1 MNRRPTGSDFDGWT
15 HDDTSETLL
24 SSFIVALEGVSRIF
38 PHSFAYILPVS
49 HCKAHQLMVIEA
61 RKVPFKSS
69 VVVLTTESCFF
80 SRFLGS
86 IQHPTRSRQLQDV
99 RKYRT
104 STNASATAAMSGGT
118 TTTTKRLTT
127 TSVRTSSHEE
137 DDLESLDIGVESEV
151 EEPSAFSDDLF
162 LKSMSVGMQTMLVR
176 INRTAPQ
183 GFFASRDRNLAVKEN
198 QDRHAV
204 PRGPI
209 PLPKSSR
216 DIEVEKIKAASKQK
230 QVALE
235 IDPEY
240 QKVVPEAYV
249 NQLMPLT
256 GQYTA
261 SEPGIVETEALMREH
276 GPLFPA
282 QLDLE
287 TQAANLEIC
296 RSMSSKDNV
305 TSLGRGSEM
314 GPARS
319 LMRQWYHPLVN
330 ALRSKISHELTR
342 TKTTQL
348 MSAISSLRPDFLAAI
363 TLHAAIGHTLSHSEG
378 AQFSQLATA
387 IAETVQAQINYD
399 LLKQHNPKFLE
410 SRYGPKAVYS
420 QQTIQKLSKRMLQ
433 TPDAPEMSD
442 AALRSKTTV
451 ASQALNANKPQN
463 SSDGF
468 SSMDLQD
475 SGTSITS
482 SDMTMHDLDT
492 VMKRLE
498 ATDAA
503 SDTHLSAAA
512 RNSGSF
518 SRHNGSSLKNGGK
531 KYLTPQEL
539 GAPHAKLWS
548 KQLKQEV
555 GKFLLSTLAEVATFT
570 HVTEN
575 GVTHEKQAFEVETP
589 KSTASDVM
597 TIRTIRLADAILEN
611 ISYEHVLQE
620 ANHIRHYPM
629 LIPPRKWK
637 GPEDGGYFLYP
648 ASVLRY
654 YNYEQQMRPL
664 YENHDQLS
672 LLYEALSALGETPW
686 RVNKDVYNVIKQA
699 WAEGGAVADI
709 PSRSDLPLPVPGPEG
724 KTPQWYKQLQ
734 RIQTENYN
742 KNSLRCDLLLK
753 LLVAEK
759 FSEDVMYFPHNMDFR
774 GRVYP
779 IPPHLNHMGSDL
791 CRGLLTFSEGKPLGS
806 RGLYWLKIQ
815 LANLYGQDK
824 IPFEQRVAW
833 AEEHLPEVEDS
844 ATKPL
849 RGRRWWLKAE
859 DPWQCLACCFE
870 LQRALKHPE
879 GPENYVSTL
888 PIHQDG
894 TCNGLQHYAA
904 LGGDEQ
910 GAKSVNLLPAD
921 RPQDVYAD
929 VAALVQ
935 ARIAQDAA
943 NGVEIAIMLKGQ
955 VNRRIIKQTVMTS
968 VYGVTFIGARMQ
980 IANALKDRGVLAEEA
995 RYHAS
1000 IYLARATFD
1009 SIGEMF
1015 TGARSIMDWFAT
1027 CASLVA
1033 KRNRLVSWTT
1043 PLGLPVAQP
1052 YKKLSKKNVLK
1063 TAFQTI
1069 TLENES
1075 SGPVNSL
1082 RQRSAFPP
1090 NFVHSLDSSHM
1101 LLTALACK
1109 RKGIMF
1115 ASVHDSYWSHACNV
1129 DHMNV
1134 ELRDAFVEL
1143 HRRPLLQRLY
1153 DQFAKDNPDINFPPV
1168 PERGS
1173 FDLDLVKQSPY
1184 FFN

>member
-1 MNRRPTGSDFDGWT
+1 MYRDAD
-15 HDDTSETLL
+15 
-24 SSFIVALEGVSRIF
+24 VS
-38 PHSFAYILPVS
+38 V
-49 HCKAHQLMVIEA
+49 
-61 RKVPFKSS
+61 
-69 VVVLTTESCFF
+69 
-80 SRFLGS
+80 
-86 IQHPTRSRQLQDV
+86 
-99 RKYRT
+99 
-104 STNASATAAMSGGT
+104 
-118 TTTTKRLTT
+118 
-127 TSVRTSSHEE
+127 E
-137 DDLESLDIGVESEV
+137 DGVE
-151 EEPSAFSDDLF
+151 DLF
-162 LKSMSVGMQTMLVR
+162 QKSLPLNMQFTLVR
-176 INRTAPQ
+176 INRTLPQ
-183 GFFASRDRNLAVKEN
+183 GFFTSRDRNLAN
-198 QDRHAV
+198 QSVDGLPGR
-204 PRGPI
+204 PRGATAPS
-209 PLPKSSR
+209 LSQH
-216 DIEVEKIKAASKQK
+216 DQEVIKKKQGSKAK
-230 QVALE
+230 QVPLE

-256 GQYTA
+256 GQYSA
-261 SEPGIVETEALMREH
+261 SEPGLIEIESLMQEH
-276 GPLFPA
+276 GQLFPA

-296 RSMSSKDNV
+296 RSMASKDNV

-314 GPARS
+314 GPALS
-319 LMRQWYHPLVN
+319 LTRQWYNPLLT
-330 ALRSKISHELTR
+330 ALKAKIAHELTR

-348 MSAISSLRPDFLAAI
+348 MTAISSLRPEFLAAI
-363 TLHAAIGHTLSHSEG
+363 TLHSAIGHTLSHPHG
-378 AQFSQLATA
+378 TQFLQLCMA

-410 SRYGPKAVYS
+410 ARYGPKAVYS

-433 TPDAPEMSD
+433 TPEESEMSD
-442 AALRSKTTV
+442 SLLRQIEKDSH
-451 ASQALNANKPQN
+451 ASSHPSQSSQAQHLFQ
-463 SSDGF
+463 SSASSGF
-468 SSMDLQD
+468 ASS
-475 SGTSITS
+475 
-482 SDMTMHDLDT
+482 DLDT
-492 VMKRLE
+492 SQTGFATPRINPQDLDTSLNRLQ
-498 ATDAA
+498 ATDDAHA
-503 SDTHLSAAA
+503 FTSSPFSSSSNISNSPLSAAA
-512 RNSGSF
+512 RTSSSF
-518 SRHNGSSLKNGGK
+518 QNRGFNHSTLRNTDGPYNATVSANR
-531 KYLTPQEL
+531 KYLSPAEL
-539 GAPHAKLWS
+539 NAPHAKVWS
-548 KQLKQEV
+548 KQLKQDV
-555 GKFLLSTLAEVATFT
+555 GKLLLSTLAEVATFT

-575 GVTHEKQAFEVETP
+575 GVKHEKQAFEVETP
-589 KSTASDVM
+589 KSTASDVL
-597 TIRTIRLADAILEN
+597 TIKTIRLADAILEN
-611 ISYEHVLQE
+611 ISYEHVLSE

-629 LIPPRKWK
+629 LVPPRPWK

-664 YENHDQLS
+664 YENQDQLN
-672 LLYEALSALGETPW
+672 LLYESLSALGETSW
-686 RVNKDVYNVIKQA
+686 RINKDVYNVIKQA
-699 WAEGGAVADI
+699 WSEGGAVADV

-734 RIQTENYN
+734 RIQVENYN

-791 CRGLLTFSEGKPLGS
+791 CRGLLTFSEGQPLGA

-870 LQRALKHPE
+870 LNRALKHPE

-943 NGVEIAIMLKGQ
+943 NGVEIAILLKGQ

-968 VYGVTFIGARMQ
+968 VYGVTFIGARQQ
-980 IANALKDRGVLAEEA
+980 IANALKDRGVLTEDT
-995 RYHAS
+995 RYQAS
-1000 IYLARATFD
+1000 VYLARATFD

-1033 KRNRLVSWTT
+1033 KRNRLVTWTT

-1052 YKKLSKKNVLK
+1052 YKKIAKKHVLK

-1069 TLENES
+1069 NLENES

-1101 LLTALACK
+1101 LLTALSCK
-1109 RKGIMF
+1109 RKGITF
-1115 ASVHDSYWSHACNV
+1115 ASVHDSYWSHASNV
-1129 DHMNV
+1129 DLMNV

-1153 DQFAKDNPDINFPPV
+1153 DQFAKDNPDIAFPPV

>member
-1 MNRRPTGSDFDGWT
+1 M
-15 HDDTSETLL
+15 
-24 SSFIVALEGVSRIF
+24 
-38 PHSFAYILPVS
+38 
-49 HCKAHQLMVIEA
+49 
-61 RKVPFKSS
+61 
-69 VVVLTTESCFF
+69 
-80 SRFLGS
+80 
-86 IQHPTRSRQLQDV
+86 
-99 RKYRT
+99 
-104 STNASATAAMSGGT
+104 
-118 TTTTKRLTT
+118 
-127 TSVRTSSHEE
+127 
-137 DDLESLDIGVESEV
+137 
-151 EEPSAFSDDLF
+151 
-162 LKSMSVGMQTMLVR
+162 
-176 INRTAPQ
+176 PQ
-183 GFFASRDRNLAVKEN
+183 GFFTSRDRNLAG
-198 QDRHAV
+198 QTGDALAAR

-209 PLPKSSR
+209 APPLSQHDQQVMKKKQQS
-216 DIEVEKIKAASKQK
+216 KAKQIT
-230 QVALE
+230 LE

-240 QKVVPEAYV
+240 QRVVPEAYV
-249 NQLMPLT
+249 NQLMPLS

-261 SEPGIVETEALMREH
+261 SEPGLIEIERLMEEH
-276 GPLFPA
+276 GTLFPA

-296 RSMSSKDNV
+296 RSMASKDNV

-319 LMRQWYHPLVN
+319 LMRQWYHPLLA
-330 ALRSKISHELTR
+330 ALKAKIAHELTR

-348 MSAISSLRPDFLAAI
+348 MNAISSLRPEFLAAI
-363 TLHAAIGHTLSHSEG
+363 TLHSAIGHTLSHPQG
-378 AQFSQLATA
+378 AQFSQLCTA

-410 SRYGPKAVYS
+410 ARYGPKAVYS
-420 QQTIQKLSKRMLQ
+420 QQTIQKLSKKMLQ
-433 TPDAPEMSD
+433 TPEM
-442 AALRSKTTV
+442 AALGDATLRQQEAADSSKSTSKATSSTT
-451 ASQALNANKPQN
+451 SN
-463 SSDGF
+463 DGF
-468 SSMDLQD
+468 SSMDLDTSQTGFSAPKSNLQD
-475 SGTSITS
+475 MDTTMNRLQAMDSISDFGT
-482 SDMTMHDLDT
+482 
-492 VMKRLE
+492 
-498 ATDAA
+498 ADAA
-503 SDTHLSAAA
+503 FASAAKTA
-512 RNSGSF
+512 ASF
-518 SRHNGSSLKNGGK
+518 SSTSGQSTLKFDRARKFLSPADLN
-531 KYLTPQEL
+531 
-539 GAPHAKLWS
+539 APHAKLWS

-575 GVTHEKQAFEVETP
+575 GVKHEKQAFEVETP
-589 KSTASDVM
+589 KSTASDLL
-597 TIRTIRLADAILEN
+597 TIKTIRLADAIMEN

-629 LIPPRKWK
+629 LVPPRPWK

-654 YNYEQQMRPL
+654 YNYDQQMRPL
-664 YENHDQLS
+664 YENQDQLS
-672 LLYEALSALGETPW
+672 LMYESLSALGETSW
-686 RVNKDVYNVIKQA
+686 RINKDVYNVIKQA
-699 WAEGGAVADI
+699 WSEGGSVADI

-724 KTPQWYKQLQ
+724 KSPAWYKQLQ

-791 CRGLLTFSEGKPLGS
+791 CRGLLTFSEGQPLGA

-815 LANLYGQDK
+815 IANLYGQDK

-870 LQRALKHPE
+870 LNRALKHPE
-879 GPENYVSTL
+879 GPEKYVSTL

-935 ARIAQDAA
+935 ARIAQDAS

-968 VYGVTFIGARMQ
+968 VYGVTFIGARQQ
-980 IANALKDRGVLAEEA
+980 IANALKDRGVLTEDA
-995 RYHAS
+995 RYQAS
-1000 IYLARATFD
+1000 VYLARATFD

-1033 KRNRLVSWTT
+1033 KRNRLVAWTT

-1052 YKKLSKKNVLK
+1052 YKKMSKKNVLK

-1069 TLENES
+1069 SLQNES

-1101 LLTALACK
+1101 LLTALSCK
-1109 RKGIMF
+1109 RKGITF

-1129 DHMNV
+1129 DRMNV

-1153 DQFAKDNPDINFPPV
+1153 DQFAKDNPDIIFPPV

>member
-1 MNRRPTGSDFDGWT
+1 MLSVAVNTLKSISKSAVK
-15 HDDTSETLL
+15 HTS
-24 SSFIVALEGVSRIF
+24 SANGR
-38 PHSFAYILPVS
+38 
-49 HCKAHQLMVIEA
+49 KKEA
-61 RKVPFKSS
+61 
-69 VVVLTTESCFF
+69 
-80 SRFLGS
+80 
-86 IQHPTRSRQLQDV
+86 
-99 RKYRT
+99 
-104 STNASATAAMSGGT
+104 
-118 TTTTKRLTT
+118 KRLTQCMPVKRSYFRGSEVCVKATGAAGTTFVPRRSST
-127 TSVRTSSHEE
+127 TSTTPIDTPSNEVF
-137 DDLESLDIGVESEV
+137 DDLELTN
-151 EEPSAFSDDLF
+151 SDGKDLF
-162 LKSMSVGMQTMLVR
+162 EMSLKPHRTLPLNMHVTLVR
-176 INRTAPQ
+176 ISRTSPQ
-183 GFFASRDRNLAVKEN
+183 GFFTSRDRNLARAQGNVPGEISTSSTVKG
-198 QDRHAV
+198 AV
-204 PRGPI
+204 DL
-209 PLPKSSR
+209 PLSQHDLEVLKKKS
-216 DIEVEKIKAASKQK
+216 ASKSK
-230 QVALE
+230 QVPLE

-240 QKVVPEAYV
+240 KKSISPTYAEH
-249 NQLMPLT
+249 LMPLT
-256 GQYTA
+256 GQYTS
-261 SEPGIVETEALMREH
+261 SESATSELGALSEVY
-276 GPLFPA
+276 GPNLSA

-287 TQAANLEIC
+287 TQAVNLEIC

-314 GPARS
+314 GPART
-319 LMRQWYHPLVN
+319 LVRQWYPHMVT
-330 ALRSKISHELTR
+330 ALKQKIAHEQTR
-342 TKTTQL
+342 RKTTQL
-348 MSAISSLRPDFLAAI
+348 ANALNQLRPEILSAI
-363 TLHAAIGHTLSHSEG
+363 TLHAAIGNTLSHPDG
-378 AQFSQLATA
+378 TQFAQLAAA
-387 IAETVQAQINYD
+387 IADTAHAQINYE
-399 LLKQHNPKFLE
+399 LLKGHNSKYLE
-410 SRYGPKAVYS
+410 SKFGPHAVYS
-420 QQTIQKLSKRMLQ
+420 QQLIQKLSKKMLQ
-433 TPDAPEMSD
+433 TPAEPQPSD
-442 AALRSKTTV
+442 RELKEDIIASAARIH
-451 ASQALNANKPQN
+451 
-463 SSDGF
+463 DGF
-468 SSMDLQD
+468 SSTTV
-475 SGTSITS
+475 GTEAN
-482 SDMTMHDLDT
+482 DT
-492 VMKRLE
+492 PMNRL
-498 ATDAA
+498 AA
-503 SDTHLSAAA
+503 SDAADYPH
-512 RNSGSF
+512 RQNDGSP
-518 SRHNGSSLKNGGK
+518 RK
-531 KYLTPQEL
+531 KYPSPSEL
-539 GAPHAKLWS
+539 GAPFQVNWTR
-548 KQLKQEV
+548 QLKQDV
-555 GKFLLSTLAEVATFT
+555 GRFLLHTLVEVATFT

-575 GVTHEKQAFEVETP
+575 GVKHEKQAFEVEVP
-589 KSTASDVM
+589 KSTATGVAS
-597 TIRTIRLADAILEN
+597 IKNIRLASAIMEN

-629 LIPPRKWK
+629 LIPPRPWK

-672 LLYEALSALGETPW
+672 LLYESLTVLGETSW
-686 RVNKDVYNVIKQA
+686 RINKDVYNVIKQA
-699 WAEGGAVADI
+699 WSEGGAVADI
-709 PSRSDLPLPVPGPEG
+709 PSRADLPLPVPGPEG
-724 KTPQWYKQLQ
+724 KSPQWYRQIQ

-753 LLVAEK
+753 LGVAEK
-759 FSEDVMYFPHNMDFR
+759 FSEDVLYFPHNMDFR

-791 CRGLLTFSEGKPLGS
+791 CRGLLTFSEGMPLGA

-824 IPFEQRVAW
+824 IPFEQRVKW
-833 AEEHLPEVEDS
+833 AEEHFPEVEDS
-844 ATKPL
+844 ATRPL

-870 LQRALKHPE
+870 LHRALKHPE
-879 GPENYVSTL
+879 GPEKYVSSL

-910 GAKSVNLLPAD
+910 GARSVNLLPAD

-943 NGVEIAIMLKGQ
+943 NDVEIAKLLKGQ

-968 VYGVTFIGARMQ
+968 VYGVTFVGARQQ
-980 IANALKDRGVLAEEA
+980 IANALKDRGVLSEDT
-995 RYHAS
+995 RYQAS
-1000 IYLARATFD
+1000 VYLARATFD

-1033 KRNRLVSWTT
+1033 KRNRLVTWTT

-1052 YKKLSKKNVLK
+1052 YKKISRKNIIK
-1063 TAFQTI
+1063 TAFQTV
-1069 TLENES
+1069 TLENEA

-1109 RKGIMF
+1109 RKGITF
-1115 ASVHDSYWSHACNV
+1115 SSVHDSYWAHACNV
-1129 DHMNV
+1129 DKMNV
-1134 ELRDAFVEL
+1134 ELREAFVEL

-1153 DQFAKDNPDINFPPV
+1153 DQFAKDNPDISFPPV

>member
-1 MNRRPTGSDFDGWT
+1 MTQQSSSNDL
-15 HDDTSETLL
+15 DDLDLPL
-24 SSFIVALEGVSRIF
+24 SSLA
-38 PHSFAYILPVS
+38 
-49 HCKAHQLMVIEA
+49 
-61 RKVPFKSS
+61 SS
-69 VVVLTTESCFF
+69 Q
-80 SRFLGS
+80 RG
-86 IQHPTRSRQLQDV
+86 HYD
-99 RKYRT
+99 
-104 STNASATAAMSGGT
+104 
-118 TTTTKRLTT
+118 
-127 TSVRTSSHEE
+127 
-137 DDLESLDIGVESEV
+137 DDLEAHASEFESPTDE
-151 EEPSAFSDDLF
+151 DLF
-162 LKSMSVGMQTMLVR
+162 QKSLQPGRRYLPLETQMTLVR
-176 INRTAPQ
+176 IRRTSPQ
-183 GFFASRDRNLAVKEN
+183 GFFTSMDRNMAHTLSGNEAHRASVIKGTVEPPMSIHDEETL
-198 QDRHAV
+198 QKRAAA
-204 PRGPI
+204 
-209 PLPKSSR
+209 KSKH
-216 DIEVEKIKAASKQK
+216 VT
-230 QVALE
+230 LE

-240 QKVVPEAYV
+240 RHTIDSRYAKH
-249 NQLMPLT
+249 LMPLH
-256 GQYTA
+256 GQYDA
-261 SEPGIVETEALMREH
+261 SEFGLVEFEKLRTMY
-276 GPLFPA
+276 GPMLPA
-282 QLDLE
+282 QFDLE
-287 TQAANLEIC
+287 TQAVNLEIC
-296 RSMSSKDNV
+296 RSMTSTDNV
-305 TSLGRGSEM
+305 TALGRGSEM
-314 GPARS
+314 GPART
-319 LMRQWYHPLVN
+319 LVRQWYHPLVS
-330 ALRSKISHELTR
+330 ALKQKIAHEFTR
-342 TKTTQL
+342 TRTSKL
-348 MSAISSLRPDFLAAI
+348 AANISLVRPEILAAI
-363 TLHAAIGHTLSHSEG
+363 TLHATIGQTLSHQDG
-378 AQFSQLATA
+378 TQYTQLAKS
-387 IAETVQAQINYD
+387 IAETIQAQINYET
-399 LLKQHNPKFLE
+399 LKSYIPDFLE
-410 SRYGPKAVYS
+410 SKYGPKAVYS
-420 QQTIQKLSKRMLQ
+420 QQTIAKLSKSRLQ
-433 TPDAPEMSD
+433 TPMDSEQSD
-442 AALRSKTTV
+442 SSELSPSSSSSESESQATETVFTNSRMEDVPINRLAETDSWLDSTSRGSSSSPSSFSSASYTPQHALRSERFPGRKSP
-451 ASQALNANKPQN
+451 A
-463 SSDGF
+463 D
-468 SSMDLQD
+468 
-475 SGTSITS
+475 
-482 SDMTMHDLDT
+482 H
-492 VMKRLE
+492 
-498 ATDAA
+498 
-503 SDTHLSAAA
+503 
-512 RNSGSF
+512 
-518 SRHNGSSLKNGGK
+518 
-531 KYLTPQEL
+531 
-539 GAPHAKLWS
+539 GAPHAKHWS
-548 KQLKQEV
+548 MNLKQEI
-555 GKFLLSTLAEVATFT
+555 GKFLLSTLVEVATFT

-575 GVTHEKQAFEVETP
+575 GMKHEKQAFEVEVP
-589 KSTASDVM
+589 KSAASSAV
-597 TIRTIRLADAILEN
+597 TIRNIRLADAILEN

-629 LIPPRKWK
+629 LIPPRPWK

-654 YNYEQQMRPL
+654 YNYEQQMKPL
-664 YENHDQLS
+664 YEQHDQLS
-672 LLYEALSALGETPW
+672 LLYESLNVLGETPW
-686 RVNKDVYNVIKQA
+686 RINQDVYNVVKQA

-753 LLVAEK
+753 LQVAEK

-791 CRGLLTFSEGKPLGS
+791 CRGLLTFAEGMPLGQ

-833 AEEHLPEVEDS
+833 AEEHLSEVEDS
-844 ATKPL
+844 ATRPL

-870 LQRALKHPE
+870 LHRAINHPE
-879 GPENYVSTL
+879 GPEKYVSSL

-943 NGVEIAIMLKGQ
+943 NGMEIANMLKGQ

-968 VYGVTFIGARMQ
+968 VYGVTFIGARQQ
-980 IANALKDRGVLAEEA
+980 IANALKDRGVLNEDA
-995 RYHAS
+995 RYQAS
-1000 IYLARATFD
+1000 VYLARATFD

-1027 CASLVA
+1027 CATLVA

-1043 PLGLPVAQP
+1043 PLGLPVSQP
-1052 YKKLSKKNVLK
+1052 YKKLSKKNILK

-1115 ASVHDSYWSHACNV
+1115 SSVHDSYWSHACNV
-1129 DHMNV
+1129 DQMNV

-1153 DQFAKDNPDINFPPV
+1153 DQFSKDNPDVPFPPV

-1173 FDLDLVKQSPY
+1173 FDLDLVKKSPY